1 MPRSPSDRRSTE
13 FAMKASIFS
22 GIKQS
27 LSSLEQWYYQTP
39 ERSLNKAYAAALK
52 IKEIED
58 EHFGGQ
64 KISPGFGHSKSV
76 FAYFESEL
84 RRYLKVAQVRM
95 AEFRACNRIID
106 TTKAT
111 PTDSPLNNGGSTYG
125 SSTRNLSTAEV
136 NQPVD
141 TYTITARP
149 YDSEEAVSFDNPVQ
163 GLLERLQFIDGILT
177 RYDAQ
182 PPANPLGLMRSP
194 DPFNPFLAK
203 SSAPQP
209 KSVADSRIKGNGDAG
224 SLYRMENQDN
234 LSSNESKVEGS
245 SFVPRSIIRTANQ
258 FKRELDP
265 NQEMEEEMLNDFR
278 LSKARTRIA
287 LRFLMLLIIVPL
299 LTQQISKNFLIAPVI
314 DHFKVTEKIEIAINS
329 EVEER
334 IFRELNQFE
343 QRLKFQNLIA
353 EAPVFSADQVEARL
367 KNRAKE
373 LSLEYRWELS
383 EPIKNIVAD
392 GFGLIA
398 FTVLVFTGQRQIAAL
413 KSLMD
418 EVIYGLSDSAKAF
431 IIILFTDVFVGFHS
445 PHGWTVVMHN
455 ILQHFG
461 LPRNEDFV
469 DMFISTFPVMLDAVF
484 KYWIFRYLNQVSPSA
499 VATYKNM
506 NE

>member
-1 MPRSPSDRRSTE
+1 
-13 FAMKASIFS
+13 MKASIFS

-27 LSSLEQWYYQTP
+27 ISTLEQWYYKTP

-64 KISPGFGHSKSV
+64 KISPGFGHNSST

-84 RRYLKVAQVRM
+84 RKYLKVAQVRM
-95 AEFRACNRIID
+95 TEFRACNRIID
-106 TTKAT
+106 TSKAN
-111 PTDSPLNNGGSTYG
+111 PPANSVGYNNTY
-125 SSTRNLSTAEV
+125 SSKTRSLSTAEV

-141 TYTITARP
+141 TYTITAQP
-149 YDSEEAVSFDNPVQ
+149 YNSEEAVSFDNPVQ
-163 GLLERLQFIDGILT
+163 GLLERLQFVDSILT
-177 RYDAQ
+177 RYHAQ
-182 PPANPLGLMRSP
+182 PPANPLGLVRSP
-194 DPFNPFLAK
+194 DPFNPFLSQ
-203 SSAPQP
+203 SSASQP
-209 KSVADSRIKGNGDAG
+209 KFVADSRVKVNGDAG
-224 SLYRMENQDN
+224 SLYRVENQNN
-234 LSSNESKVEGS
+234 LSSSESKVEGS

-265 NQEMEEEMLNDFR
+265 NQEVEEEMLNDFR
-278 LSKARTRIA
+278 LNKARTRIA

-299 LTQQISKNFLIAPVI
+299 LTQQISKNFLIGPVI
-314 DHFKVTEKIEIAINS
+314 DYFKVTEKIEIAINS

-334 IFRELNQFE
+334 IFRDLNQFE

-353 EAPVFSADQVEARL
+353 EAPVFSAQQVEDQL
-367 KNRAKE
+367 KTKAKE
-373 LSLEYRWELS
+373 LSVEYRWELS

-398 FTVLVFTGQRQIAAL
+398 FTMLILTGQRQIAAL

-418 EVIYGLSDSAKAF
+418 EVVYGLSDSAKAF